1 MNVPV
6 KLDDLIEYVKSQT
19 GEPLARLSA
28 ASELAAHIGEVSDH
42 LIGHF
47 VDQARRAGASWSDIG
62 ANMGVSKQ
70 AVQKKHTPKTPSDFT
85 RYTARARSIIS
96 RASTEARGHG
106 ATSVTDR
113 HVMIAL
119 LADPQSLA
127 GHAIAAQKLDPETLI
142 ATIRETLPDN
152 PDTPPEH
159 IPFDKSAQKVFE
171 LTLREALLHGHNYVG
186 TEHLLL
192 AILRDDPKAY
202 PIDLAAA
209 EKWILDELATVWG
222 S

>member
-1 MNVPV
+1 MNAPV
-6 KLDDLIEYVKSQT
+6 RLDDLIEYVKTQSGT
-19 GEPLARLSA
+19 PLEQLSA
-28 ASELAAHIGEVSDH
+28 ASELAAHVGEVADH

-70 AVQKKHTPKTPSDFT
+70 AVQKKHTPKEPGSFT
-85 RYTARARSIIS
+85 RYTARAKSTITA
-96 RASTEARGHG
+96 ASADARQGG
-106 ATSVTDR
+106 AAEVTDT

-127 GHAIAAQKLDPETLI
+127 GHAIAAQKLDVAALTAELRERLPE
-142 ATIRETLPDN
+142 N
-152 PDTPPEH
+152 PETPPEH
-159 IPFDKSAQKVFE
+159 MPFGKSAVKVFE
-171 LTLREALLHGHNYVG
+171 LSLREALRQGHNYVG
-186 TEHLLL
+186 TEHMLL
-192 AILRDDPKAY
+192 AMLREDPNAY

-222 S
+222 Q